1 MKLLVFF
8 ALAAMPTLSSKCNK
22 GHKADAYLQ
31 GKVIRISC
39 ASYIVQVLNNNSI
52 GEDGWKDQS
61 NNNAQYD
68 NVFNASNPCKLP
80 AGIKAGAAVKFKI
93 SPAKASDCITCMMY
107 DAPPAVKFEISELT
121 VIGSN

>member
-1 MKLLVFF
+1 MKLLVFL
-8 ALAAMPTLSSKCNK
+8 ALPAMPALSSKC
-22 GHKADAYLQ
+22 HKSKKPEKNLK

-39 ASYIVQVLNNNSI
+39 ASYIVQVLNNNSS

-80 AGIKAGAAVKFKI
+80 GGIKAGTLIKFKI
-93 SPAKASDCITCMMY
+93 SAAKATDC
-107 DAPPAVKFEISELT
+107 
-121 VIGSN
+121 